1 MSPLRIGFAGGG
13 TDLEEY
19 HNKYEGATISAT
31 IDKFTYVFARL
42 RNDKKLQS
50 FSPDF
55 ASHLPPKTFSKIAPP
70 QGHEIVLSCLKEM
83 KFSKGIDMFFCSD
96 VSPGS
101 GLGAS
106 GAMACNIV
114 QVLLSFQQKK
124 LSKKTMALK
133 AYRTGHDVLKWK
145 IGKQKVDFSISVGFS
160 EGPRAA
166 ERCVSS
172 TEYGW
177 EKPNLGGIKEHPNI

>member
-83 KFSKGIDMFFCSD
+83 KFSKGIDMFFVVMFLQD
-96 VSPGS
+96 LV
-101 GLGAS
+101 L
-106 GAMACNIV
+106 V
-114 QVLLSFQQKK
+114 LQVLWRVI
-124 LSKKTMALK
+124 LSKFYFHFNRK
-133 AYRTGHDVLKWK
+133 
-145 IGKQKVDFSISVGFS
+145 
-160 EGPRAA
+160 
-166 ERCVSS
+166 
-172 TEYGW
+172 
-177 EKPNLGGIKEHPNI
+177 N

>member
-55 ASHLPPKTFSKIAPP
+55 ASHLPPKTFF
-70 QGHEIVLSCLKEM
+70 G
-83 KFSKGIDMFFCSD
+83 
-96 VSPGS
+96 
-101 GLGAS
+101 
-106 GAMACNIV
+106 
-114 QVLLSFQQKK
+114 
-124 LSKKTMALK
+124 
-133 AYRTGHDVLKWK
+133 
-145 IGKQKVDFSISVGFS
+145 
-160 EGPRAA
+160 
-166 ERCVSS
+166 CV
-172 TEYGW
+172 W
-177 EKPNLGGIKEHPNI
+177 

>member
-114 QVLLSFQQKK
+114 QVLLSFQHKK
-124 LSKKTMALK
+124 LSKKKNGLK
-133 AYRTGHDVLKWK
+133 
-145 IGKQKVDFSISVGFS
+145 SIQNRS
-160 EGPRAA
+160 
-166 ERCVSS
+166 
-172 TEYGW
+172 
-177 EKPNLGGIKEHPNI
+177 